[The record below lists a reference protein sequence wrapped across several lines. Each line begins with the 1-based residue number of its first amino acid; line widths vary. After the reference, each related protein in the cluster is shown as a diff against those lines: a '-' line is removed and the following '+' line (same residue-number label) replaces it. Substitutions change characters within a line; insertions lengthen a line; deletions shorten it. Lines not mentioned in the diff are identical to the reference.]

1 MSYIRKHG
9 DKWQSLVRISGHPS
23 LAKSF
28 TSKTDARRWAL
39 STELKIRREDAGV
52 LKIKYPYF
60 KDIALK
66 YINEVSTTKR
76 SFKKE
81 RYLIMALMNES
92 WAEYQIDKIKPAI
105 VGKYRDKLMQT
116 ISGSSVNRSLDALST
131 IFTQCKKEW
140 GYPVP
145 NPVLSIRRPKK
156 AEPRN
161 RRFTDEE
168 LHKLVKGNRT
178 SEVMR
183 TLIQIAL
190 ETGMRAGEIANISH
204 DHLKGSTLYIPVAK
218 TEPRTIPLTQK
229 AVTLIKNAKLPF
241 KLSVDAIGKQFR
253 RLCNHYGI
261 KGAVFHDIRH
271 QSLSNF
277 MLHRKLNVGET
288 MLVAGHKD
296 PRMLLRIYN
305 NLKVADVAKKLEN

>member
-1 MSYIRKHG
+1 MSTIRKHY
-9 DKWQSLVRISGHPS
+9 DKWQSIVRVSGHPA
-23 LAKSF
+23 LYKTF
-28 TSKTDARRWAL
+28 KSKTDASRWANL
-39 STELKIRREDAGV
+39 TEVKLRREDAGV

-131 IFTQCKKEW
+131 IFTQCRKEW
-140 GYPVP
+140 GYPVT

-156 AEPRN
+156 AAPRS
-161 RRFTDEE
+161 RRYKEEE
-168 LHKLVKGNRT
+168 LDKLIKGNRT

-190 ETGMRAGEIANISH
+190 ETGMRAGEILRISH
-204 DHLKGSTLYIPVAK
+204 DHLEGSTLFIPVAK
-218 TEPRTIPLTQK
+218 TEPRTIPLTPK
-229 AVTLIKNAKLPF
+229 AVSLIKNAKLPF
-241 KLSVDAIGKQFR
+241 NLSVDAVGKQFR
-253 RLCNHYGI
+253 RLCKHYEI
-261 KGAVFHDIRH
+261 KGAVFHDLRH

-305 NLKVADVAKKLEN
+305 NLKIDDVAKKLI

>member
-1 MSYIRKHG
+1 MSTIRKHYG
-9 DKWQSLVRISGHPS
+9 TWQSIVRVAGHPA
-23 LAKSF
+23 LYKTF
-28 TSKTDARRWAL
+28 KSKTDASRWANL
-39 STELKIRREDAGV
+39 TEVKLRREDAGV

-105 VGKYRDKLMQT
+105 VGKYRDKLMQN

-131 IFTQCKKEW
+131 IFTQCRKEW
-140 GYPVP
+140 GYPVD

-168 LHKLVKGNRT
+168 LHKLIKGNRT

-190 ETGMRAGEIANISH
+190 ETGMRVGEIANISH
-204 DHLKGSTLYIPVAK
+204 DHLKGSTLYIPIAK
-218 TEPRTIPLTQK
+218 TEPRTIPLTPK
-229 AVTLIKNAKLPF
+229 AVSLIKNAKLPF

-253 RLCNHYGI
+253 RLCKHYGI
-261 KGAVFHDIRH
+261 KGAVMHDIRH